1 MRNLRKLNRDQAH
14 RFFEILNE
22 VFGGMKMVLKQTERC
37 KGGKQVNWI
46 KLYSAPGAL

>member
-14 RFFEILNE
+14 GFFEILNE

-37 KGGKQVNWI
+37 
-46 KLYSAPGAL
+46 